1 MAQRHA
7 PNAQAGAGS
16 LLVVTRWI
24 AALAGLAFVVVAFG
38 AASRVADTREGLI
51 AEVVTLFAGLAGVLL
66 LLYGLVPKRANRS
79 STPAFA
85 TKSRAPAGPRSANDL
100 LLGSAGLLVAA
111 VLLAGLV
118 MSGGWQWAL
127 VGGLLLLPMI
137 AGCVYLCGAFFA
149 APERDWTIDLR
160 RLIRR

>member
-1 MAQRHA
+1 MA
-7 PNAQAGAGS
+7 
-16 LLVVTRWI
+16 RWI
-24 AALAGLAFVVVAFG
+24 AALLGLALVVVAFV
-38 AASRVADTREGLI
+38 AAGRVADTREGRI

-66 LLYGLVPKRANRS
+66 LLYGLIPKRPDRRPQE
-79 STPAFA
+79 PATA
-85 TKSRAPAGPRSANDL
+85 AIRRESGPRSANDL

-111 VLLAGLV
+111 VLLTALV

-127 VGGLLLLPMI
+127 IGALLLVPMI
-137 AGCVYLCGAFFA
+137 AGCIYLCAAFAA